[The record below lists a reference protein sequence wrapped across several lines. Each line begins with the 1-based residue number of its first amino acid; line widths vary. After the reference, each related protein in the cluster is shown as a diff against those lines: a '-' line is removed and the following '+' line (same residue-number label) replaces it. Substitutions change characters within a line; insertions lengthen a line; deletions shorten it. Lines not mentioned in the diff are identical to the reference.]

1 MTNRISRAQ
10 TPMPETG
17 PNHVAAILGYACR
30 LPGAAN
36 VDAFWSL
43 LSEGRCAVTE
53 ISPTRWARERFLHP
67 RSGEPGR
74 TYTFAAGVL
83 DDIYGFDPGAFGL
96 SPREVEQVD
105 PQQRLLL
112 ELTREAF
119 ENANLPLSEL
129 EGTSVGVFVG
139 ASSLDY
145 SVRFAADV
153 SSIDP
158 HFVTGNALSIISNR
172 ISFAFGFTGP
182 SLTIDTAC
190 SSSLVAFDRAVRAI
204 ESGEVDVA
212 VVAGVNILASPYNF
226 VGFARAG
233 MLSPTGRC
241 RPFSA
246 RADGYV
252 RSEGAVVMVLRRL
265 STAGDALRPPR
276 AVVLGTGTNSD
287 GRTVGI
293 ALPNTSA
300 QQALIETVYTAR
312 GIDPDALAFIEA
324 HGTGTRVGD
333 PAEASAIGNAI
344 GRRRATPLP
353 IGSVKSNLGHLEPAS
368 GLAGLLKALLALE
381 HRVLPASLHL
391 DEPNETI
398 PFGELNLAPAAT
410 PVPIA
415 DGLDAAAVSSFGFGG
430 TNAHAVIRLPRA
442 DEVAIPAAIEA
453 APPRA
458 LAISAASRKALAELA
473 GLYADAIEAGADAA
487 TLANAAAHGR
497 GQLSHRLALPLD
509 GRLPVAPALRRFAA
523 DQPEP
528 GIAAGVS
535 DRAARIAFVFA
546 GNGGQYV
553 GMGRAA
559 QLSSAAFRASIARID
574 ELFIPRAGWS
584 IAEALEAPADQDRVA
599 ATEVAQPMLFAIGVG
614 LAESLMAHGC
624 RPSAV
629 LGHSV
634 GEIPAAY
641 ICGALDLKDAVEVIY
656 WRSKL
661 QEPTRGAGGMAVLM
675 ASKDDAAALI
685 SAAGAAD
692 VVVAAVNSPSVVT
705 IAGPRAELDALL
717 RRARKSGVAGKRMDL
732 DYPFH
737 SPLMAPVEAPLRAA
751 LAGLAPRAGDI
762 PFFSTVTGELIDT
775 ARLDGDYWWHNV
787 RAPVL
792 FADAVVNAAER
803 EKIDIFLE
811 MGPRPVLT
819 GHMRETLEPLSGNYT
834 VLGSL
839 QEKAPAQRD
848 PVLQTLLTCFVEG
861 APVARETVF
870 GGRRPLGAVTLPLTP
885 WQRQHIVVPETIE
898 ASDMGGSRRLH
909 PLLGA
914 RLRHDSQEWHGLID
928 PLIVP
933 YLADHKV
940 NGTVVVPATGL
951 AEMALAAGR
960 AIHGEVP
967 LALEEFDILHALA
980 LGEDGGR
987 ESLVR
992 VGPDGLVEILSRPR
1006 LTADWTLHARGHVR
1020 PSASSPAGRPPHAAD
1035 NEAAETRHLTAAAL
1049 YGAAE
1054 RMGLD
1059 YGPQFRL
1066 VTEATARGRHIT
1078 LELRPEHADQGAFGS
1093 SHVLHPTVLD
1103 ACLHGL
1109 LLAVDP
1115 ADLDSGRVYLPA
1127 RFGALHVFGQGPVA
1141 RAELYVARAS
1151 ARSLLLDI
1159 RLLDSAGTVVARLDG
1174 ARLRAA
1180 HLSNMAATETDYR
1193 QHVEALPA
1201 AIADIGVVERVED
1214 AFTGLDDT
1222 GDAGDAFILLNAFA
1236 TALAHEAITGL
1247 LKGDASAL
1255 AAVDADDLA
1264 ERGILAAAGR
1274 PTLVA
1279 LLGILAHAGLAGRE
1293 GQVWTVASDSGL
1305 PDSASILGEVLRDAP
1320 ERAAEVTLGAYLA
1333 AAVPAHLADGAP
1345 LRLTGAL
1352 LEHWETAAPPVRA
1365 LQDTALALAEAARGA
1380 EPTAP
1385 ARVLVVERHGAL
1397 AMALLPLAH
1406 AGRVRFAVDGADSA
1420 SRDAL
1425 AARHPAL
1432 APFLAP
1438 PATDGTETHYDLVI
1452 AADLRPMVTEAEAL
1466 PARLAKRVS
1475 GGGVLAV
1482 LQIESHPFAALIA
1495 AATDSEVSDAAP
1507 LRPMD
1512 ETARKIAAAGFLG
1525 VKTRRAIAADAVV
1538 DVLLARAPLADTDA
1552 PPPAEATFAEALAL
1566 EFGHSA
1572 AAATLVAEIDAAGHV
1587 GALHRV
1593 ADEATSWAQALTGA
1607 AAPRTVVVHPLTPTS
1622 AAPDALARLFTRATA
1637 LLEAVRAGAGKAE
1650 VWFVTRGGAPVD
1662 GTPLAS
1668 ACWGYGRVAINEFAD
1683 LDLRLVDVAPTLGAD
1698 VAAGR
1703 LAALLLAAP
1712 AERELV
1718 IGEGPVGAVRTTTAA
1733 AARQTEAAPVPTATT
1748 AMSRLEAKP
1757 GSMDRLTW
1765 VSAPRPVLGAGD
1777 VEIEVVAS
1785 ALNFRDV
1792 MFAQGIIGDEMLENG
1807 FTGPSLGFECSGVVS
1822 RVGADVAD
1830 VKVGDRVMAFAP
1842 AAFASHVVVAA
1853 NMALK
1858 VPDNVP
1864 LKAAATIPVAFLT
1877 AWYGLVTQARLKR
1890 GEWVLIHGAAGGVG
1904 LAALQIARWLGA
1916 HIVATA
1922 GTPEKRALATLAGA
1936 DIVLDSRSL
1945 AFVDD
1950 IRARIGGVDVVL
1962 NSLAGEAMERSISVL
1977 KPFGRFVEL
1986 GKRDYIG
1993 NTEIGLRPFA
2003 RNLSYFGVDTDQLI
2017 AARPDA
2023 LQDLFGELVRLLAQG
2038 EFTAL
2043 PYRAFAADGAPEA
2056 FRLLQGAG
2064 HVGKILLT
2072 PPLAPPPAAPAPAT
2086 FQAARD
2092 GVHLVVG
2099 GTGGFGFET
2108 AAWLA
2113 DHGAT
2118 AIVVASRSG
2127 VLTPEAA
2134 ARAAALAARGVTL
2147 TAERLDVRDAAAVKA
2162 FVEALVQRY
2171 GRLSGVVHA
2180 AMVLDDGLLR
2190 DLTAERFE
2198 KVLGPKIEGASHLDA
2213 ATRALAAGAGPD
2225 YFVLFSSAT
2234 TLVGNPGQGNYV
2246 AANAFLEGIARAR
2259 RAAGLPG
2266 LAMSWGAISDVGVL
2280 ARETAINEKLKRR
2293 IGRHAMTSAT
2303 ALKHLGAVLAAG
2315 ASSHPAAL
2323 TCAYIDWSTAGEL
2336 ALVKSA
2342 TFSGLLTD
2350 GRGERTLG
2358 KSSDLDSLIAGQS
2371 DHEARLTIARLLA
2384 EEIGKILRLPL
2395 ESIDL
2400 TRPLTDIGMDSLM
2413 SLELDMEV
2421 QRRFGV
2427 ELPVLALGAGSTLM
2441 DVAEK
2446 VLQQVRGTGDSSGGA
2461 PAQLIAETGIMDK
2474 HVDLDL
2480 DAEAIARLSA
2490 KVVSEREH
2498 ASGGIL

>member
-17 PNHVAAILGYACR
+17 STHVATILGYACR

-53 ISPTRWARERFLHP
+53 ISPNRWAKERFLHP

-83 DDIYGFDPGAFGL
+83 DNIYDFDAGAFGL

-105 PQQRLLL
+105 PQQRILL

-119 ENANLPLSEL
+119 EHANLPLSEV
-129 EGTSVGVFVG
+129 EGKSVGVFVG

-153 SSIDP
+153 CSIDP

-204 ESGEVDVA
+204 ESGEVEVA

-246 RADGYV
+246 QADGYV
-252 RSEGAVVMVLRRL
+252 RSEGAVAMVLRRL
-265 STAGDALRPPR
+265 DATRGTLQPPR

-300 QQALIETVYTAR
+300 QQALIETVYAAR
-312 GIDPDALAFIEA
+312 GIDPDALAFVEA

-333 PAEASAIGNAI
+333 PAEANAIGNAI
-344 GRRRATPLP
+344 GRRRSAPLP

-368 GLAGLLKALLALE
+368 GLAGLLKSLLALD

-391 DEPNETI
+391 DEVNESI
-398 PFGELNLAPAAT
+398 PFDALNLSPAQA
-410 PVPIA
+410 PVPLPEGA
-415 DGLDAAAVSSFGFGG
+415 NAAAVSSFGFGG
-430 TNAHAVIRLPRA
+430 TNAHAVVRLPQASEIDAPAVA
-442 DEVAIPAAIEA
+442 DDATLPAAL
-453 APPRA
+453 A
-458 LAISAASRKALAELA
+458 LSATSRKALAELA
-473 GLYADAIEAGADAA
+473 DAYAQAIEAGADAA
-487 TLANAAAHGR
+487 TLANATAHGR
-497 GQLSHRLALPLD
+497 APLAHRLALPLD
-509 GRLPVAPALRRFAA
+509 TGMPLAPALRRFAE

-528 GIAAGVS
+528 GIVNGVC
-535 DRAARIAFVFA
+535 DRAARVAFVFA

-553 GMGRAA
+553 GMGRTAHVKN
-559 QLSSAAFRASIARID
+559 AAFRDSIARID
-574 ELFIPRAGWS
+574 GFFMPRAGWS
-584 IAEALEAPADQDRVA
+584 IAEALETPADQDRVA
-599 ATEVAQPMLFAIGVG
+599 ATEVAQPLLFAIGVA
-614 LAESLMAHGC
+614 LAESLMAYGC
-624 RPSAV
+624 QPSAV

-641 ICGALDLKDAVEVIY
+641 ISGALDLKDAVDVIY

-661 QEPTRGAGGMAVLM
+661 QEPARGTGTMAVLM
-675 ASKDDAAALI
+675 ASKADANALI
-685 SAAGAAD
+685 AASDAPGM
-692 VVVAAVNSPSVVT
+692 VVAAVNSPSVVT
-705 IAGPRAELDALL
+705 IAGPRAELEALL
-717 RRARKSGVAGKRMDL
+717 RRARKNGIAGKRMDL

-737 SPLMAPVEAPLRAA
+737 SPLMAPVEAPLREA
-751 LAGLAPRAGDI
+751 LKGLSPRAGSI
-762 PFFSTVTGELIDT
+762 PFFSTVTGALIDT
-775 ARLDGDYWWHNV
+775 SGLDGEYWWHNV
-787 RAPVL
+787 REPVL
-792 FADAVVNAAER
+792 FADAVVSAAER

-819 GHMRETLEPLSGNYT
+819 GHMRETLEPLSGSHV

-839 QEKAPAQRD
+839 QEKAPSHRD
-848 PVLQTLLTCFVEG
+848 PVLHTLLSCFVEG
-861 APVARETVF
+861 APVARDTLF
-870 GGRRPLGAVTLPLTP
+870 GTPRPLGGVQLPLTP
-885 WQRQHIVVPETIE
+885 WQRQTILVPDTIE
-898 ASDMGGSRRLH
+898 AADVGGSHRVH

-914 RLRHDSQEWHGLID
+914 RLRQDSQEWHGLVD
-928 PLIVP
+928 PQIVP
-933 YLADHKV
+933 YLADHQV
-940 NGTVVVPATGL
+940 NDTVVVPAAAL

-960 AIHGEVP
+960 EIHGDVP

-980 LGEDGGR
+980 LGDEGGR

-992 VGPDGLVEILSRPR
+992 VSPTGLVEILSRPR
-1006 LTADWTLHARGHVR
+1006 LTTDWTLNARGHLA
-1020 PSASSPAGRPPHAAD
+1020 PSASSPTGRPPADEPADAPVLPMTADDLYAAAD
-1035 NEAAETRHLTAAAL
+1035 
-1049 YGAAE
+1049 
-1054 RMGLD
+1054 RMGLH

-1066 VTEATARGRHIT
+1066 VTEATKRGRTIT
-1078 LELRPEHADQGAFGS
+1078 LELMGEHADQGAFGGR
-1093 SHVLHPTVLD
+1093 HVLHPTVLD

-1115 ADLDSGRVYLPA
+1115 ASLDDGRVYLPA
-1127 RFGALHVFGQGPVA
+1127 RFGALHVFSTAPVA
-1141 RAELYVARAS
+1141 RAELLVVRSS

-1159 RLLDSAGTVVARLDG
+1159 RLLDAEGGLVARLDG

-1180 HLSNMAATETDYR
+1180 TLSNMAEAETDYR

-1201 AIADIGVVERVED
+1201 AVADIAVVEQVEA
-1214 AFTGLDDT
+1214 AFSGLDDSA
-1222 GDAGDAFILLNAFA
+1222 DAGDAFILLNAFS
-1236 TALAHEAITGL
+1236 TALAHEAVTGL
-1247 LKGDASAL
+1247 LKGETTQL
-1255 AAVDADDLA
+1255 AAVNADDLV
-1264 ERGILAAAGR
+1264 ERGILADDAR
-1274 PTLVA
+1274 PTLLA
-1279 LLGILAHAGLAGRE
+1279 LLAILASGGLAARE
-1293 GQVWTVASDSGL
+1293 GQVWTVAADSGL
-1305 PDSASILGEVLRDAP
+1305 PDSASILAEVLRDAP

-1333 AAVPAHLADGAP
+1333 DALPSHLAKGAP

-1352 LEHWETAAPPVRA
+1352 LEHWETAAPGARA
-1365 LQDTALALAEAARGA
+1365 LQNTAFALVSDLKSDLDRA
-1380 EPTAP
+1380 TP
-1385 ARVLVVERHGAL
+1385 ARVLVVERTGVLAL
-1397 AMALLPLAH
+1397 ALLPLAQS
-1406 AGRVRFAVDGADSA
+1406 GRIRLAVDGVDAT
-1420 SRDAL
+1420 SREAL

-1432 APFLAP
+1432 APLLAP
-1438 PATDGTETHYDLVI
+1438 AATDDG
-1452 AADLRPMVTEAEAL
+1452 AEARYDVVIVGDPRPL
-1466 PARLAKRVS
+1466 VLETEGLAARLAKRVS
-1475 GGGVLAV
+1475 GGGLLAV
-1482 LQIESHPFAALIA
+1482 LQMESHPLAALITA
-1495 AATDSEVSDAAP
+1495 AADPQKDGASA
-1507 LRPMD
+1507 LRPMS
-1512 ETARKIAAAGFLG
+1512 ETAQRLASTGLLG
-1525 VKTRRAIAADAVV
+1525 VKTRRCVRPEAAV
-1538 DVLLARAPLADTDA
+1538 DVLLARVPLPDTDTPA
-1552 PPPAEATFAEALAL
+1552 AEAALAEALAL

-1572 AAATLVAEIDAAGHV
+1572 AAATLIIAIDGSGHV
-1587 GALHRV
+1587 AALHRV
-1593 ADEATSWAQALTGA
+1593 EAAGPLWSDLLAGSGDH
-1607 AAPRTVVVHPLTPTS
+1607 RTLVVHPLIPATADP
-1622 AAPDALARLFTRATA
+1622 AALAALFTRTTA
-1637 LLEAVRAGAGKAE
+1637 LLEAVRAHAGKAE
-1650 VWFVTRGGAPVD
+1650 VWGLTRGGAPVA

-1683 LDLRLVDVAPTLGAD
+1683 LDLRLVDVAPELDAD
-1698 VAAGR
+1698 TAAGR
-1703 LAALLLAAP
+1703 LTALLLTAP
-1712 AERELV
+1712 DERELV
-1718 IGEGPVGAVRTTTAA
+1718 IGAGPVGAVRTSTGT
-1733 AARQTEAAPVPTATT
+1733 AARQASLPVGEATT
-1748 AMSRLEAKP
+1748 TMSRLVSRP

-1765 VSAPRPVLGAGD
+1765 VGAPRAHVAAD
-1777 VEIEVVAS
+1777 AVEIEVAAS

-1792 MFAQGIIGDEMLENG
+1792 MFAQGVIGDEMLENG

-1822 RVGADVAD
+1822 RVGSGVTG

-1853 NMALK
+1853 SMAMP

-1890 GEWVLIHGAAGGVG
+1890 GEWVLVHGAAGGVG
-1904 LAALQIARWLGA
+1904 LAALQIAKWLGA
-1916 HIVATA
+1916 RIVATA

-1936 DIVLDSRSL
+1936 DLVLDSRSL

-1950 IRARIGGVDVVL
+1950 IRAAIGGVDVVL

-2023 LQDLFGELVRLLAQG
+2023 LQDLFGDLVRLLADG
-2038 EFTAL
+2038 TFTPL
-2043 PYRAFAADGAPEA
+2043 PYREFAADSAPEA
-2056 FRLLQGAG
+2056 FRLMQGAG

-2072 PPLAPPPAAPAPAT
+2072 PPAAPPPVAETPAPFRAAP
-2086 FQAARD
+2086 D

-2108 AAWLA
+2108 AMWLA

-2118 AIVVASRSG
+2118 AIVAASRSG
-2127 VLTPEAA
+2127 TLTPDAA

-2147 TAERLDVRDAAAVKA
+2147 TSESLDVRDAGAVQR
-2162 FVEALVQRY
+2162 FVDGLVARY

-2190 DLTAERFE
+2190 DLSAARFE
-2198 KVLGPKIEGASHLDA
+2198 KVLAPKIEGASHLDA
-2213 ATRALAAGAGPD
+2213 ATRTLKPEAAPD
-2225 YFVLFSSAT
+2225 YFVMFSSAT

-2246 AANAFLEGIARAR
+2246 AANAFLEGLARDR
-2259 RAAGLPG
+2259 RAAGLPA
-2266 LAMSWGAISDVGVL
+2266 LAVSWGAISDVGVL

-2293 IGRHAMTSAT
+2293 IGRHAMASAT
-2303 ALKHLGAVLAAG
+2303 ALKHLGAFLSEGDAI
-2315 ASSHPAAL
+2315 HPPAV

-2336 ALVKSA
+2336 ALVKA
-2342 TFSGLLTD
+2342 PTFTGLLTD

-2358 KSSDLDSLIAGQS
+2358 KSSDLESLISGQS

-2395 ESIDL
+2395 EAVDL
-2400 TRPLTDIGMDSLM
+2400 TRPLMDIGMDSLM

-2441 DVAEK
+2441 DVADK
-2446 VLQQVRGTGDSSGGA
+2446 VLQQVRGSAEATGSSA
-2461 PAQLIAETGIMDK
+2461 EQVIAEAGIMDK

-2480 DAEAIARLSA
+2480 DKDAIARLSA

>member
-17 PNHVAAILGYACR
+17 SNHVAAILGYACR

-43 LSEGRCAVTE
+43 LSQGHCAVTE
-53 ISPTRWARERFLHP
+53 ISSTRWAKERFLHP
-67 RSGEPGR
+67 RSGEAGR

-83 DDIYGFDPGAFGL
+83 DDIYDFDPGAFGL

-105 PQQRLLL
+105 PQQRILL

-129 EGTSVGVFVG
+129 EGRSVGVFVG

-153 SSIDP
+153 CSIDP

-212 VVAGVNILASPYNF
+212 VVAGVNILAAPYNF

-246 RADGYV
+246 QADGYV

-265 STAGDALRPPR
+265 EDTRGTLQAPR

-293 ALPNTSA
+293 ALPNSSA
-300 QQALIETVYTAR
+300 QQALIETVYAAR
-312 GIDPDALAFIEA
+312 GIDPDALAFVEA

-333 PAEASAIGNAI
+333 PAEASAIGKAI
-344 GRRRATPLP
+344 GQRRARSLP

-368 GLAGLLKALLALE
+368 GLAGLLKALLALD

-391 DEPNETI
+391 DELNESI
-398 PFGELNLAPAAT
+398 PFEGLNLAPAQAE
-410 PVPIA
+410 VPLPDDA
-415 DGLDAAAVSSFGFGG
+415 DAAAVSSFGFGG
-430 TNAHAVIRLPRA
+430 TNAHAVVRRLRA
-442 DEVAIPAAIEA
+442 EEWEAPAAPA
-453 APPRA
+453 ASDQPVA
-458 LAISAASRKALAELA
+458 FAISASSRKALADLA
-473 GLYADAIEAGADAA
+473 SAYADAIERGADAA
-487 TLANAAAHGR
+487 ALANGAAHGR
-497 GQLSHRLALPLD
+497 AQLAHRLALPLD
-509 GRLPVAPALRRFAA
+509 GVLSPAAALRRFAA

-528 GIAAGVS
+528 GLASGVS
-535 DRAARIAFVFA
+535 DRTQRIAFVFA

-553 GMGRAA
+553 GMGRTA
-559 QLSSAAFRASIARID
+559 QLASPAFRDSIARID
-574 ELFIPRAGWS
+574 SFFVPRAGWS
-584 IAEALEAPADQDRVA
+584 IGEALEAPADQERIA
-599 ATEVAQPMLFAIGVG
+599 ATEVAQPILFAIGVG

-624 RPSAV
+624 QPSAV

-641 ICGALDLKDAVEVIY
+641 VSGALDLKEAVEVIY

-661 QEPTRGAGGMAVLM
+661 QEPARGTGGMAVLM
-675 ASKDDAAALI
+675 ASPEVASDLLTRPEA
-685 SAAGAAD
+685 SG
-692 VVVAAVNSPSVVT
+692 VVIAAVNSPSVVT
-705 IAGPRAELDALL
+705 IAGPRAAIDALL
-717 RRARKSGVAGKRMDL
+717 RSARKSGIAGKRMDL

-737 SPLMAPVEAPLRAA
+737 SPLMAPVEGPLREA
-751 LAGLAPRAGDI
+751 LKGLHPRSSTI
-762 PFFSTVTGELIDT
+762 PFFSTVTGQLLDT
-775 ARLDGDYWWHNV
+775 THLDGEYWWHNV
-787 RAPVL
+787 REPVL
-792 FADAVVNAAER
+792 FADAVLAAANQ

-819 GHMRETLEPLSGNYT
+819 GHMRETLDPLPGSHV

-839 QEKAPAQRD
+839 QEKAPAHRD
-848 PVLQTLLTCFVEG
+848 PVLHTLLSCFVEG
-861 APVARETVF
+861 APVARDGLF
-870 GGRRPLGAVTLPLTP
+870 GAPRPFGALKLPLTP
-885 WQRQHIVVPETIE
+885 WQRQTIVVPESVE
-898 ASDMGGSRRLH
+898 AADVGGTHRLH

-914 RLRHDSQEWHGLID
+914 RLREDSQEWHGLLD
-928 PLIVP
+928 PQIVP

-940 NGTVVVPATGL
+940 NDTVVVPGAAL

-960 AIHGEVP
+960 EIHGDVP
-967 LALEEFDILHALA
+967 LALEEFDILHALTLA
-980 LGEDGGR
+980 DEGGR

-992 VGPDGLVEILSRPR
+992 VSPTGLVEVLSRPR
-1006 LTADWTLHARGHVR
+1006 LTTDWTLHARGHLA
-1020 PSASSPAGRPPHAAD
+1020 PSASTPAGRPPVEEDDSAPVLPMTGCD
-1035 NEAAETRHLTAAAL
+1035 L
-1049 YGAAE
+1049 YGATE
-1054 RMGLD
+1054 RMGLQ

-1066 VTEATARGRHIT
+1066 VTEATRRGRRIF
-1078 LELRPEHADQGAFGS
+1078 LELKPERADQGAFGGH
-1093 SHVLHPTVLD
+1093 HVLHPTVLD
-1103 ACLHGL
+1103 ASLHGL
-1109 LLAVDP
+1109 ALAVDP
-1115 ADLDSGRVYLPA
+1115 GALDDGRVYLPA
-1127 RFGALHVFGQGPVA
+1127 RFGALHVFSAAPVA
-1141 RAELYVARAS
+1141 RAELTVVRSS
-1151 ARSLLLDI
+1151 ARSLLLDV
-1159 RLLDSAGTVVARLDG
+1159 RLLDAAGAVVARLDG

-1180 HLSNMAATETDYR
+1180 TLSNMVAGETDYR

-1201 AIADIGVVERVED
+1201 TVADIAVVEQVEA
-1214 AFTGLDDT
+1214 AFNGLDDSE
-1222 GDAGDAFILLNAFA
+1222 DAGDAHILLNAFA
-1236 TALAHEAITGL
+1236 TALAHEAVTGL
-1247 LKGDASAL
+1247 LKGEAAAL
-1255 AAVDADDLA
+1255 AAVQPDDLV
-1264 ERGILAAAGR
+1264 ERGLLADGARPTFLALLHILATGALAA
-1274 PTLVA
+1274 
-1279 LLGILAHAGLAGRE
+1279 RE
-1293 GQVWTVASDSGL
+1293 GQVWTVIVDSGL
-1305 PDSASILGEVLRDAP
+1305 PDSASILAEVLRDAP

-1333 AAVPAHLADGAP
+1333 AALPAHLSEGGE
-1345 LRLTGAL
+1345 LRLTAAL
-1352 LEHWETAAPPVRA
+1352 LDHWDSAAPPARA
-1365 LQDTALALAEAARGA
+1365 IQEIARTLAEGGDTAS
-1380 EPTAP
+1380 P
-1385 ARVLVVERHGAL
+1385 ARVLVVERNGAVAL
-1397 AMALLPLAH
+1397 ALLPLAQ
-1406 AGRVRFAVDGADSA
+1406 AGRIQLAVDGIDTA
-1420 SRDAL
+1420 SREAL

-1432 APFLAP
+1432 APLLAP
-1438 PATDGTETHYDLVI
+1438 AAGAEGEAATYDLVL
-1452 AADLRPMVTEAEAL
+1452 AADLHSLVLESEPLAG
-1466 PARLAKRVS
+1466 RLAKRMA

-1482 LQIESHPFAALIA
+1482 LQIADHPFATLMDA
-1495 AATDSEVSDAAP
+1495 AAAGEDEVGATHHPIA
-1507 LRPMD
+1507 
-1512 ETARKIAAAGFLG
+1512 ETAQRLATAGFLG
-1525 VKTRRAIAADAVV
+1525 VKTRRAVLADAAVET
-1538 DVLLARAPLADTDA
+1538 LLARAPLAEA
-1552 PPPAEATFAEALAL
+1552 EPQPPAEIALAEALAL
-1566 EFGHSA
+1566 EFGHSTA
-1572 AAATLVAEIDAAGHV
+1572 PATLMAAIEAPGHMSVLHRLEADTASWDEMVAAGE
-1587 GALHRV
+1587 G
-1593 ADEATSWAQALTGA
+1593 
-1607 AAPRTVVVHPLTPTS
+1607 RTLIIHPLTPADAD
-1622 AAPDALARLFTRATA
+1622 AAALAALFARTTA
-1637 LLEAVRAGAGKAE
+1637 LLETVRAQAGKAE
-1650 VWFVTRGGAPVD
+1650 VWFVTRGGAPVA

-1683 LDLRLVDVAPTLGAD
+1683 LKLRLVDVAPELDAD
-1698 VAAGR
+1698 AAAGR

-1712 AERELV
+1712 DERELV
-1718 IGEGPVGAVRTTTAA
+1718 IGEGPVAAVRTTTGTV
-1733 AARQTEAAPVPTATT
+1733 ARERTTPEGEATT
-1748 AMSRLEAKP
+1748 TMSRLEAKP

-1765 VSAPRPVLGAGD
+1765 VGAPRLALPPEA
-1777 VEIEVVAS
+1777 VEIEVAAS

-1792 MFAQGIIGDEMLENG
+1792 MFAQGVIGDEMLENG
-1807 FTGPSLGFECSGVVS
+1807 FTGPSLGFECSGVIS
-1822 RVGADVAD
+1822 RIGSAVTH

-1853 NMALK
+1853 NMAMP

-1890 GEWVLIHGAAGGVG
+1890 GEWVLVHGAAGGVG
-1904 LAALQIARWLGA
+1904 LAALQIAKWLGA
-1916 HIVATA
+1916 RIVATA

-1936 DIVLDSRSL
+1936 DLVLDSRSL

-1950 IRARIGGVDVVL
+1950 IRTAIGGVDVVL

-2023 LQDLFGELVRLLAQG
+2023 LQELFGDLVRLLAEG
-2038 EFTAL
+2038 EFTPL
-2043 PYRAFAADGAPEA
+2043 LYREFAADSAPEA
-2056 FRLLQGAG
+2056 FRLMQGAG

-2072 PPLAPPPAAPAPAT
+2072 PPLAPPPVAETPAP
-2086 FQAARD
+2086 FQAAAE

-2108 AAWLA
+2108 AMWLA

-2127 VLTPEAA
+2127 ALTPEAA

-2147 TAERLDVRDAAAVKA
+2147 TAGSLDVRDAGAVKG
-2162 FVEALVQRY
+2162 FVDALVERY

-2198 KVLGPKIEGASHLDA
+2198 KVLAPKIEGASHLDA
-2213 ATRALAAGAGPD
+2213 ATRGLTPATAPD
-2225 YFVLFSSAT
+2225 YFVMFSSAT

-2246 AANAFLEGIARAR
+2246 AANAFLEGLARDR
-2259 RAAGLPG
+2259 RAAGLPA
-2266 LAMSWGAISDVGVL
+2266 LAVSWGAISDVGVL

-2293 IGRHAMTSAT
+2293 IGRHAMASAV
-2303 ALKHLGAVLAAG
+2303 ALKHLGAFLSEGDAI
-2315 ASSHPAAL
+2315 HPPAV

-2336 ALVKSA
+2336 ALVKA
-2342 TFSGLLTD
+2342 PTFAGLLTD

-2358 KSSDLDSLIAGQS
+2358 KSSDLESLISGQS
-2371 DHEARLTIARLLA
+2371 EHEARLTIARLLA
-2384 EEIGKILRLPL
+2384 EEIGKILRLPV
-2395 ESIDL
+2395 EAVDL
-2400 TRPLTDIGMDSLM
+2400 TRPLMDIGMDSLM

-2446 VLQQVRGTGDSSGGA
+2446 VLQQVRGNSETA
-2461 PAQLIAETGIMDK
+2461 AATPEQVIAEAGIMDK

-2480 DAEAIARLSA
+2480 DKEAIARLSA
-2490 KVVSEREH
+2490 KVINESEH
-2498 ASGGIL
+2498 AGGGIM

>member
-53 ISPTRWARERFLHP
+53 ISPTRWAKERFLHP
-67 RSGEPGR
+67 RAGEPGR

-105 PQQRLLL
+105 PQQRILL

-119 ENANLPLSEL
+119 ENANLPLSEV
-129 EGTSVGVFVG
+129 EGASVGVFVG

-153 SSIDP
+153 CSIDP

-182 SLTIDTAC
+182 SFTIDTAC

-204 ESGEVDVA
+204 ESGEVEVA

-246 RADGYV
+246 QADGYV

-265 STAGDALRPPR
+265 AATRGTLQPPR

-300 QQALIETVYTAR
+300 QQTLIENVYAAR
-312 GIDPDALAFIEA
+312 GIDPDALAFVEA

-344 GRRRATPLP
+344 GRRRGTPLP

-391 DEPNETI
+391 EELNETI
-398 PFGELNLAPAAT
+398 AFDELNLAPARA
-410 PVPIA
+410 PVALPEGA
-415 DGLDAAAVSSFGFGG
+415 DAAAVSSFGFGG
-430 TNAHAVIRLPRA
+430 TNSHAVVRLPRA
-442 DEVAIPAAIEA
+442 DEIEA
-453 APPRA
+453 PAVRGGRPAA
-458 LAISAASRKALAELA
+458 LAISASSRKALLKLA
-473 GLYADAIEAGADAA
+473 GSYADAIEAGADAA
-487 TLANAAAHGR
+487 TLANAVGHGR
-497 GQLSHRLALPLD
+497 AQLAHRLALPLD
-509 GRLPVAPALRRFAA
+509 SAVPPAAALRRFSA

-528 GIAAGVS
+528 AIASGVA

-559 QLSSAAFRASIARID
+559 QLANPAFRDAIARID
-574 ELFIPRAGWS
+574 AFFVPRAGWS
-584 IAEALEAPADQDRVA
+584 IAEALETPADQDRVS

-641 ICGALDLKDAVEVIY
+641 VSGALDLKDAVEVIY

-661 QEPTRGAGGMAVLM
+661 QEPARGAGGMAVLM
-675 ASKDDAAALI
+675 ASKADAAALI
-685 SAAGAAD
+685 GPPETTG
-692 VVVAAVNSPSVVT
+692 VVIAAVNSPSVVT
-705 IAGPRAELDALL
+705 IAGPRAELDAILK
-717 RRARKSGVAGKRMDL
+717 RARKSGVAGKRMDL

-737 SPLMAPVEAPLRAA
+737 SPLMAPVETPLREA
-751 LAGLAPRAGDI
+751 LKGLKPRESAI
-762 PFFSTVTGELIDT
+762 PFFSTVTGQLIDT
-775 ARLDGDYWWHNV
+775 TRLDGEYWWHNV
-787 RAPVL
+787 REPVL
-792 FADAVVNAAER
+792 FADAVVAAAER

-819 GHMRETLEPLSGNYT
+819 GHMRETLEPLSGSHV

-839 QEKAPAQRD
+839 QEKAPADRD
-848 PVLQTLLTCFVEG
+848 PVLHTLLSCFVEG
-861 APVARETVF
+861 APVAREALF
-870 GGRRPLGAVTLPLTP
+870 GAPRPLGGVTLPLTP
-885 WQRQHIVVPETIE
+885 WQRQTILVPDTVE
-898 ASDMGGSRRLH
+898 ATDVGGTHRVH

-914 RLRHDSQEWHGLID
+914 RLRQDSQEWHGLID
-928 PLIVP
+928 PQIVP
-933 YLADHKV
+933 YLSDHKV
-940 NGTVVVPATGL
+940 NGTVVVPAAAL

-960 AIHGEVP
+960 EIHGEVP
-967 LALEEFDILHALA
+967 LALEEFDILHALTP
-980 LGEDGGR
+980 GEEGGR

-992 VGPDGLVEILSRPR
+992 VAADGLVEILSRPR
-1006 LTADWTLHARGHVR
+1006 LTTDWTLHARGHLA
-1020 PSASSPAGRPPHAAD
+1020 PSASSPAGRPQAEDDAGAPAQPVSAEDLYATAD
-1035 NEAAETRHLTAAAL
+1035 
-1049 YGAAE
+1049 
-1054 RMGLD
+1054 RMGLQ

-1066 VTEATARGRHIT
+1066 VTEATKRGRSIS
-1078 LELRPEHADQGAFGS
+1078 LELKPEAADQGAFGGR
-1093 SHVLHPTVLD
+1093 HVLHPTVLD

-1115 ADLDSGRVYLPA
+1115 AAIDDGRVYLPA
-1127 RFGALHVFGQGPVA
+1127 RFGALHVFGAAPVA
-1141 RAELYVARAS
+1141 RAELTVVRSS

-1159 RLLDSAGTVVARLDG
+1159 RLVDAGGALVARLDG

-1180 HLSNMAATETDYR
+1180 TLSSTGAAETDFR

-1201 AIADIGVVERVED
+1201 AVADIAVVEQVEA
-1214 AFTGLDDT
+1214 AFSALDDAA
-1222 GDAGDAFILLNAFA
+1222 DAGDAFILLNAFA
-1236 TALAHEAITGL
+1236 TALAHEAVTGL
-1247 LKGDASAL
+1247 VKGDADAL
-1255 AAVDADDLA
+1255 AAVDPDDLV
-1264 ERGILAAAGR
+1264 ERGILAEAGR
-1274 PTLVA
+1274 PTLLA
-1279 LLGILAHAGLAGRE
+1279 LLAILAGGTLAARE
-1293 GQVWTVASDSGL
+1293 GHVWTVAADSGL
-1305 PDSASILGEVLRDAP
+1305 PDSASILAEVLRDAP

-1333 AAVPAHLADGAP
+1333 AALPAHLAAGAP

-1352 LEHWETAAPPVRA
+1352 LEHWEIAAPPARA
-1365 LQDTALALAEAARGA
+1365 IQDTANSLLERLDDIV
-1380 EPTAP
+1380 P
-1385 ARVLVVERHGAL
+1385 ARVLVVERHGAVAL
-1397 AMALLPLAH
+1397 ALLPLAQ
-1406 AGRVRFAVDGADSA
+1406 AGRIRLAVDGVDTA
-1420 SRDAL
+1420 SRETL

-1432 APFLAP
+1432 AALLAP
-1438 PATDGTETHYDLVI
+1438 PAAADGTEARYDVVL
-1452 AADLRPMVTEAEAL
+1452 AADLRPLVLGTEALAG
-1466 PARLAKRVS
+1466 RLARRVS

-1482 LQIESHPFAALIA
+1482 LQVESHPFAALLTA
-1495 AATDSEVSDAAP
+1495 AADAQADGAAA
-1507 LRPMD
+1507 LRPIG
-1512 ETARKIAAAGFLG
+1512 ETAQRLAANGFLG
-1525 VKTRRAIAADAVV
+1525 VTTRRAALADAAV
-1538 DVLLARAPLADTDA
+1538 DVLLARAPLADADA
-1552 PPPAEATFAEALAL
+1552 PPAAEAALAEALAL
-1566 EFGHSA
+1566 EFGHSP
-1572 AAATLVAEIDAAGHV
+1572 AAATLVAEIDAAGHL
-1587 GALHRV
+1587 GALRRV
-1593 ADEATSWAQALTGA
+1593 EADTASWSEVLSGA
-1607 AAPRTVVVHPLTPTS
+1607 AGRRTLVVHPLAP
-1622 AAPDALARLFTRATA
+1622 AAVDASALAGLFTRTTA
-1637 LLEAVRAGAGKAE
+1637 LLEAVRAEAGKAE
-1650 VWFVTRGGAPVD
+1650 VWFVTRGGAPVE

-1668 ACWGYGRVAINEFAD
+1668 ACWGYGRVAVNEFAD
-1683 LDLRLVDVAPTLGAD
+1683 IALRLVDVAPALDAD
-1698 VAAGR
+1698 TAAGR

-1712 AERELV
+1712 DERELV
-1718 IGEGPVGAVRTTTAA
+1718 LEAGQVGAVRTTTGT
-1733 AARQTEAAPVPTATT
+1733 AARQQAQPEGEATT
-1748 AMSRLEAKP
+1748 TMSRLEAKP

-1765 VSAPRPVLGAGD
+1765 AGAPRVHPAPGE
-1777 VEIEVVAS
+1777 VEIEVAAS

-1792 MFAQGIIGDEMLENG
+1792 MFAQGVIGDEMLENG

-1822 RVGADVAD
+1822 RIGPDVAG

-1842 AAFASHVVVAA
+1842 AAFASHVVVSAG
-1853 NMALK
+1853 MAMP

-1890 GEWVLIHGAAGGVG
+1890 GEWVLVHGAAGGVG
-1904 LAALQIARWLGA
+1904 LAALQIAKWLGA
-1916 HIVATA
+1916 RIVATA
-1922 GTPEKRALATLAGA
+1922 GTPEKRALAELAGA
-1936 DIVLDSRSL
+1936 DMVLDSRSL

-1950 IRARIGGVDVVL
+1950 IRAAIGGVDVVL

-2023 LQDLFGELVRLLAQG
+2023 LQDLFSDLVRLLAEG
-2038 EFTAL
+2038 VFTPL
-2043 PYRAFAADGAPEA
+2043 PYREFSADSAAEA
-2056 FRLLQGAG
+2056 FRLMQGAG

-2072 PPLAPPPAAPAPAT
+2072 PPADPPPVAEAPAP
-2086 FQAARD
+2086 FRAAAE

-2108 AAWLA
+2108 AMWLA

-2127 VLTPEAA
+2127 ALPPAAA

-2147 TAERLDVRDAAAVKA
+2147 AAESLDVRDAGAVTA
-2162 FVEALVQRY
+2162 FVDGLVARY

-2198 KVLGPKIEGASHLDA
+2198 KVLAPKVEGAAHLDA
-2213 ATRALAAGAGPD
+2213 ATRALKGAAAPG

-2246 AANAFLEGIARAR
+2246 AANAFLEGIARDR

-2266 LAMSWGAISDVGVL
+2266 LAVSWGAISDVGVL

-2293 IGRHAMTSAT
+2293 IGRHAMASAT
-2303 ALKHLGAVLAAG
+2303 ALKHLGTFLAEGDAV
-2315 ASSHPAAL
+2315 HPPAV
-2323 TCAYIDWSTAGEL
+2323 TCAYIDWATAGEL
-2336 ALVKSA
+2336 ALVKA
-2342 TFSGLLTD
+2342 HTFAGLLTD

-2384 EEIGKILRLPL
+2384 EEIGKILRLPV
-2395 ESIDL
+2395 EVVDL
-2400 TRPLTDIGMDSLM
+2400 ARPLMDIGMDSLM

-2446 VLQQVRGTGDSSGGA
+2446 VLQQVRGSAEAGSAAPEQVIAGA
-2461 PAQLIAETGIMDK
+2461 GIMDK

-2480 DAEAIARLSA
+2480 DKDAIARLSA
-2490 KVVSEREH
+2490 RVVSEREH